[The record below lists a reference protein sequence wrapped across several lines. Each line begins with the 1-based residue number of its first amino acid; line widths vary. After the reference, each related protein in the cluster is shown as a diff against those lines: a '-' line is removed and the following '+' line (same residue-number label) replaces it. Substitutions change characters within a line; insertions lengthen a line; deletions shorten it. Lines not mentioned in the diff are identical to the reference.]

1 MGNTHSLNNSSTH
14 LPEKGET
21 MKTHKDLDIWKRG
34 IELVTEV
41 YKLTRNFPREETYGL
56 SSQMQRAAVSYPL
69 NIAEGAARNSKADY
83 SRFIYIA
90 LGSLSELETQVII
103 SKNLAYSSDIEKLL
117 TEIEILRKM
126 TLNFIKHLKREN
138 G

>member
-1 MGNTHSLNNSSTH
+1 
-14 LPEKGET
+14 

-56 SSQMQRAAVSYPL
+56 SAQMQRAAVSYPS

-83 SRFIYIA
+83 SRFVYIA

-103 SKNLAYSSDIEKLL
+103 SKDLGYTSDIEKML

-126 TLNFIKHLKREN
+126 TLNFIKHLKGER
-138 G
+138 

>member
-1 MGNTHSLNNSSTH
+1 MGVL
-14 LPEKGET
+14 GA

-41 YKLTRNFPREETYGL
+41 YKLTQNFPREETYGL
-56 SSQMQRAAVSYPL
+56 SSQMQRAAVSYPS

-83 SRFIYIA
+83 NRFVYIA

-103 SKNLAYSSDIEKLL
+103 SKNLAYTSDIEKLL

-126 TLNFIKHLKREN
+126 TLNFIKHLKRGNE
-138 G
+138 